1 MVNVTESFIEKYI
14 HSDHQSQTISEK
26 LFPEMLNYLDFIDEE
41 MVAIE
46 IKNISL
52 DEFYTTPYWLIIA
65 AWVRKQSNYKCKRC
79 GRAGFVI
86 HHLHYKNH
94 GYELRFWESDLVCL
108 CEQCHRRDHGHFVK
122 RSGNI
127 PLKNYR
133 LTSVLDYLYQKEID

>member
-94 GYELRFWESDLVCL
+94 GY
-108 CEQCHRRDHGHFVK
+108 FVK
-122 RSGNI
+122 RSGNV

-133 LTSVLDYLYQKEID
+133 LTSVLDYLYQKEIDWEYIMEGEDGEEEDDQPESMGF